1 MDSERIKRMLDA
13 CYQAKRIRDM
23 LPPLPQGVTPAY
35 IHYLDTIQAL
45 ERRGI
50 CVKVSDISDALEL
63 PRPGVTRTVKEM
75 AAKGYL
81 RKYASEEDGRV
92 TYISLT
98 EAGYQLSQKYD
109 EQFFAALA
117 PYMDGISEE
126 EARTMIVNGFADP
139 VSKELPLEYAVEMN
153 NLIKLEME
161 GAIG

>member
-117 PYMDGISEE
+117 HYMDGISEK
-126 EARTMIVNGFADP
+126 EADGMIRTIDKFYQVM
-139 VSKELPLEYAVEMN
+139 LERRN
-153 NLIKLEME
+153 SFD
-161 GAIG
+161 GR